1 MTDGRGRVRVRAAQA
16 EGLGKEPERL
26 EAGCQFRGPAGSLVV
41 RAWSKLGNEIPQER
55 KKKKK
60 KGFRD
65 EGAEDDSKIR
75 TSGGLG
81 GNGLT
86 EEMLVFLRALGC
98 LVREATG

>member
-60 KGFRD
+60 DSEMKRQKTIPRSELLEAL
-65 EGAEDDSKIR
+65 EG
-75 TSGGLG
+75 
-81 GNGLT
+81 
-86 EEMLVFLRALGC
+86 MV
-98 LVREATG
+98 

>member
-55 KKKKK
+55 KEKKKK
-60 KGFRD
+60 KDSEMKGQKTIPRSELLEAL
-65 EGAEDDSKIR
+65 EG
-75 TSGGLG
+75 
-81 GNGLT
+81 
-86 EEMLVFLRALGC
+86 MV
-98 LVREATG
+98 

>member
-60 KGFRD
+60 DSEMKGQKTIPRSELLEAL
-65 EGAEDDSKIR
+65 EG
-75 TSGGLG
+75 
-81 GNGLT
+81 
-86 EEMLVFLRALGC
+86 MV
-98 LVREATG
+98 

>member
-60 KGFRD
+60 KDSEMKRQKTIPRSELLEAL
-65 EGAEDDSKIR
+65 EG
-75 TSGGLG
+75 
-81 GNGLT
+81 
-86 EEMLVFLRALGC
+86 MV
-98 LVREATG
+98 

>member
-1 MTDGRGRVRVRAAQA
+1 MTDGRGRVWVRAAQA

-60 KGFRD
+60 KDSEMKGQKTIPRSELLEAL
-65 EGAEDDSKIR
+65 EG
-75 TSGGLG
+75 
-81 GNGLT
+81 
-86 EEMLVFLRALGC
+86 MV
-98 LVREATG
+98 